1 MAHRLLA
8 GAVAAIL
15 AGQGFAQVP
24 PQPRDPFAAANAK
37 QAVLD
42 QQAEADVREQLDLL
56 TKLART
62 HHAKA
67 IGDLK
72 ALDRKLALRN
82 DISPKVR
89 DALIATVGARIAA
102 IEKSATTVVPPPVI
116 TDSKLADRKEA
127 NKKAWDAA
135 VAEAKDVQEAV
146 SAIAKD
152 YEAGRVREAQQKEA
166 VLAAKYPNNPAVI
179 SMSKQ
184 AGNRDAIAEAKWL
197 SEEQGR
203 RFVTVMNSVQRSAI
217 PIAGDIEFPKDWKER
232 MERRKKAEP
241 ELIGPEEKAV
251 LRSLETK
258 VEKSLKGVPFD
269 EAIQALSSL
278 INQNIYLDKQSIEDL
293 GVDLRKPVEVPANI
307 DARSVLRAMLQT
319 QGLTF
324 IIRDKVIQ
332 VMSVEKARQ
341 NMVTR
346 SYEIR
351 DLVQNS
357 GTAFGANSLNWGPYV
372 DYEQTM
378 RNAQLVIDAI
388 TGGID
393 PRVWSKS
400 GGPGSIMFHY
410 PSMSIIVRA
419 PAEVHSSISSNLKR

>member
-1 MAHRLLA
+1 
-8 GAVAAIL
+8 
-15 AGQGFAQVP
+15 VP
-24 PQPRDPFAAANAK
+24 DPFAGAK
-37 QAVLD
+37 AQQAVVD
-42 QQAEADVREQLDLL
+42 QQAESDVREQIELL

-67 IGDLK
+67 VADLK

-89 DALIATVGARIAA
+89 EALSAAVEARIVALDKGAATVA
-102 IEKSATTVVPPPVI
+102 PPPAI
-116 TDSKLADRKEA
+116 RDPKLADKKES
-127 NKKAWDAA
+127 NRKAWDAA
-135 VAEAKDVQEAV
+135 VAEAKDVQEQV
-146 SAIAKD
+146 GAIAKD
-152 YEAGRVREAQQKEA
+152 YDAGRTREAQQKEA
-166 VLAAKYPNNPAVI
+166 ALAAKYPNNPAVL
-179 SMSKQ
+179 SLNKQ
-184 AGNRDAIAEAKWL
+184 GGNRDAINEAKWL

-203 RFVTVMNSVQRSAI
+203 RFVAVMNEVQRSAL
-217 PIAGDIEFPKDWKER
+217 PPKGDIEFPKNWNER
-232 MERRKKAEP
+232 MALRKKLQP
-241 ELIGPEEKAV
+241 ELLGPEEKAI

-269 EAIQALSSL
+269 EAIQAMSSL

-357 GTAFGANSLNWGPYV
+357 GTVFGANSLNWGPYV

-378 RNAQLVIDAI
+378 LNAQLVIDAI

-400 GGPGSIMFHY
+400 GGPGSILFHY

-419 PAEVHSSISSNLKR
+419 PAEVHSSLSAKLGR

>member
-1 MAHRLLA
+1 MARRYFAGMVAGLMA
-8 GAVAAIL
+8 GA
-15 AGQGFAQVP
+15 GFAQIP
-24 PQPRDPFAAANAK
+24 KPQPDPFSAASAK
-37 QAVLD
+37 QAIVD
-42 QQAEADVREQLDLL
+42 QQAESDVREQVELL

-67 IGDLK
+67 VADLK

-89 DALIATVGARIAA
+89 VALSNSIESRIAA
-102 IEKSATTVVPPPVI
+102 INKSAVTVVPPPQNPIQV
-116 TDSKLADRKEA
+116 DRKEA
-127 NKKAWDAA
+127 NRKAWDAA

-146 SAIAKD
+146 GAIAKD
-152 YEAGRVREAQQKEA
+152 YEAGRVREAQRRE
-166 VLAAKYPNNPAVI
+166 VDLAAKYPNNPAVFA
-179 SMSKQ
+179 MNNQ
-184 AGNRDAIAEAKWL
+184 GGNRGAIAEAKAL
-197 SEEQGR
+197 SDEQAK
-203 RFVTVMNSVQRSAI
+203 RFVVVMNSVQRSAI
-217 PIAGDIEFPKDWKER
+217 PIAGDIEFPKDWNER
-232 MERRKKAEP
+232 MARRKKAEP
-241 ELIGPEEKAV
+241 ELIGPEEKAI

-258 VEKSLKGVPFD
+258 VERSLKGVPFD
-269 EAIQALSSL
+269 EAIQGLSTL

-293 GVDLRKPVEVPANI
+293 GVDLRRPVEVPANI

-372 DYEQTM
+372 DYQQTM
-378 RNAQLVIDAI
+378 QNAQLVIDAI
-388 TGGID
+388 TNGID
-393 PRVWSKS
+393 ARVWSKN
-400 GGPGSIMFHY
+400 GGPGSITFHY

-419 PAEVHSSISSNLKR
+419 PAEVHSGLSSKLGR

>member
-1 MAHRLLA
+1 
-8 GAVAAIL
+8 
-15 AGQGFAQVP
+15 
-24 PQPRDPFAAANAK
+24 
-37 QAVLD
+37 
-42 QQAEADVREQLDLL
+42 
-56 TKLART
+56 
-62 HHAKA
+62 
-67 IGDLK
+67 
-72 ALDRKLALRN
+72 
-82 DISPKVR
+82 
-89 DALIATVGARIAA
+89 
-102 IEKSATTVVPPPVI
+102 
-116 TDSKLADRKEA
+116 
-127 NKKAWDAA
+127 
-135 VAEAKDVQEAV
+135 
-146 SAIAKD
+146 
-152 YEAGRVREAQQKEA
+152 
-166 VLAAKYPNNPAVI
+166 
-179 SMSKQ
+179 
-184 AGNRDAIAEAKWL
+184 
-197 SEEQGR
+197 
-203 RFVTVMNSVQRSAI
+203 
-217 PIAGDIEFPKDWKER
+217 
-232 MERRKKAEP
+232 
-241 ELIGPEEKAV
+241 
-251 LRSLETK
+251 
-258 VEKSLKGVPFD
+258 LKGVPFD

-293 GVDLRKPVEVPANI
+293 GVDLRKPVDVPANI

>member
-1 MAHRLLA
+1 MARRYFAGMVAGLMA
-8 GAVAAIL
+8 GA
-15 AGQGFAQVP
+15 GFAQIP
-24 PQPRDPFAAANAK
+24 KPQPDPFSAASAK
-37 QAVLD
+37 QAIVD
-42 QQAEADVREQLDLL
+42 QQAESDVREQVELL

-67 IGDLK
+67 VADLK

-89 DALIATVGARIAA
+89 VALSNSIESRIAA
-102 IEKSATTVVPPPVI
+102 IDKSAVTVVPPPQNPIQV
-116 TDSKLADRKEA
+116 DRKEA
-127 NKKAWDAA
+127 NRKAWDAA

-146 SAIAKD
+146 GAIAKD
-152 YEAGRVREAQQKEA
+152 YEAGRVREAQRRE
-166 VLAAKYPNNPAVI
+166 VDLAAKYPNNPAVFA
-179 SMSKQ
+179 MNNQ
-184 AGNRDAIAEAKWL
+184 GGNRGAIAEAKAL
-197 SEEQGR
+197 SDEQAK
-203 RFVTVMNSVQRSAI
+203 RFVVVMNSVQRSAI

-232 MERRKKAEP
+232 MARRKKAEP
-241 ELIGPEEKAV
+241 ELIGPEEKAI

-258 VEKSLKGVPFD
+258 VERSLKGVPFD
-269 EAIQALSSL
+269 EAIQGLSTL

-293 GVDLRKPVEVPANI
+293 GVDLRRPVEVPANI

-372 DYEQTM
+372 DYQQTM
-378 RNAQLVIDAI
+378 QNAQLVIDAI
-388 TGGID
+388 TNGID
-393 PRVWSKS
+393 ARVWSKN
-400 GGPGSIMFHY
+400 GGPGSITFHY

-419 PAEVHSSISSNLKR
+419 PAEVHSGLSSKLGR

>member
-1 MAHRLLA
+1 MARRYFAGMVAGLMA
-8 GAVAAIL
+8 GA
-15 AGQGFAQVP
+15 GFAQIP
-24 PQPRDPFAAANAK
+24 KPQPDPFSAASAK
-37 QAVLD
+37 QAIVD
-42 QQAEADVREQLDLL
+42 QQAESDVREQVELL

-67 IGDLK
+67 VADLK

-89 DALIATVGARIAA
+89 VALSNSIESRIAA
-102 IEKSATTVVPPPVI
+102 INKSAVTVVPPPQNPIQV
-116 TDSKLADRKEA
+116 DRKEA
-127 NKKAWDAA
+127 NRKAWDAA

-146 SAIAKD
+146 GAIAKD
-152 YEAGRVREAQQKEA
+152 YEAGRVREAQRRE
-166 VLAAKYPNNPAVI
+166 VDLAAKYPNNPAVFA
-179 SMSKQ
+179 MNNQ
-184 AGNRDAIAEAKWL
+184 GGNRGAIAEAKAL
-197 SEEQGR
+197 SDEQAK
-203 RFVTVMNSVQRSAI
+203 RFVVVMNSVQRSAI

-232 MERRKKAEP
+232 MARRKKAEP
-241 ELIGPEEKAV
+241 ELIGPEEKAI

-258 VEKSLKGVPFD
+258 VERSLKGVPFD
-269 EAIQALSSL
+269 EAIQGLSTL

-293 GVDLRKPVEVPANI
+293 GVDLRRPVEVPANI

-372 DYEQTM
+372 DYQQTM
-378 RNAQLVIDAI
+378 QNAQLVIDAI
-388 TGGID
+388 TNGID
-393 PRVWSKS
+393 ARVWSKN
-400 GGPGSIMFHY
+400 GGPGSITFHY

-419 PAEVHSSISSNLKR
+419 PAEVHSGLSSKLGR